1 MDAPECLG
9 AFEMKRST
17 FQDDECVFGL
27 TCKPTKCMLLNT
39 TSLHLCDQFIWIS
52 VYDFMFFF
60 FLSDKSFLR
69 HTQSFS
75 VTVEILINSLNGI
88 YRIIGR
94 MSEHEKLSKINIYDV
109 L

>member
-9 AFEMKRST
+9 AFEMKRSA

-27 TCKPTKCMLLNT
+27 TCKPTNSMLLNT

-60 FLSDKSFLR
+60 FLSEEIVSSTYEMFFSYCRNIDK
-69 HTQSFS
+69 FS
-75 VTVEILINSLNGI
+75 E
-88 YRIIGR
+88 R
-94 MSEHEKLSKINIYDV
+94 NISNHRKDV
-109 L
+109 RT